1 MMYPLTL
8 THTGARW
15 HLDTLV
21 ATDSKKETESAKLF
35 QKAVKKLN
43 HAFKMAA
50 GDLQNKVHP
59 MKNDAVYDEVYDAG
73 KLIKKIET
81 AIGKHASA
89 EDKEAVGVLKRCV
102 MSMRLGGSITP
113 EILKANPEFEK
124 FITANHWHHKAY
136 RYEHVLPVIDGEP
149 GVFYEGQGIKFSELM
164 TKNDEENKPLVD
176 PYSKKMPNCCI
187 IKQGIMP
194 WAQHNVK
201 ELFAHT
207 QEDPSTWGDQYVYE
221 IVTSLLDKEEKT
233 PHFTGDHCWLRLRT
247 KDGDVYSWGV
257 VRPDITVWQGL
268 KQRSTMMLNGAPECP
283 DGFESLEK
291 KEHHM
296 LATQIPI
303 TEEQF
308 EEIKGNLNKMNKNGV
323 PFSVMTG
330 LTCQGHVV
338 HQASKIGV
346 KINSEMTGATFIGK
360 SFFGKTVNWL
370 WKAIVPKVIRVV
382 ITYLFDFVLGLTVGR
397 LLSIH
402 AVDPK
407 VRETYGDEFDGFTHN
422 FFNIFKPVMV
432 QHPLAMRKWQR
443 KVEAFR
449 NSDEGRRIGP
459 WAMPEE
465 FLTPKKKEAPQV

>member
-8 THTGARW
+8 TQEASGW
-15 HLDTLV
+15 HLGAND
-21 ATDSKKETESAKLF
+21 AKEASKPKETAATKLF
-35 QKAVKKLN
+35 KDAVDKLN
-43 HAFKMAA
+43 SAFETAA
-50 GDLQNKVHP
+50 SDIEKEIHP
-59 MKNDAVYDEVYDAG
+59 MRNDEVYDKVYEAG
-73 KLIKKIET
+73 KMIKKIEEALGKSAT
-81 AIGKHASA
+81 AD
-89 EDKEAVGVLKRCV
+89 EQEAVGLLKRCV
-102 MSMRLGGSITP
+102 LSMRLGGKITP
-113 EILKANPEFEK
+113 EILKQNPDFES
-124 FITANHWHHKAY
+124 FILANHWHHKAY
-136 RYEHVLPVIDGEP
+136 RYEHILPVIDGQP
-149 GVFYEGQGIKFSELM
+149 GVVYEGEAIKFSELLG
-164 TKNDEENKPLVD
+164 KKDSEDRPFVD
-176 PYSKKMPNCCI
+176 PASKKMDNCCI

-194 WAQHNVK
+194 WPQHNVK

-207 QEDPSTWGDQYVYE
+207 KEDPSAWGNQYIYE
-221 IVTSLLDKEEKT
+221 VVTSLMDKEEKT
-233 PHFTGDHCWLRLRT
+233 PYFTGDHCWLRLRT
-247 KDGDVYSWGV
+247 KDGDVFSWGV
-257 VRPDITVWQGL
+257 VRPSITVWQGL

-308 EEIKGNLNKMNKNGV
+308 EEIKANLNKMNKEGV

-346 KINSEMTGATFIGK
+346 KINSEMSGATFIGK
-360 SFFGKTVNWL
+360 SFLGKTVNWL
-370 WKAIVPKVIRVV
+370 WKALVPKIIRIA
-382 ITYLFDFVLGLTVGR
+382 ITYIFDFVLGITVGR

-407 VRETYGDEFDGFTHN
+407 VREIYGNEFDGFTHN
-422 FFNIFKPVMV
+422 FFNIFKPVQV

-449 NSDEGRRIGP
+449 NSEEGRKIGP
-459 WAMPEE
+459 WALPEE
-465 FLTPKKKEAPQV
+465 FMIKKSDGKK